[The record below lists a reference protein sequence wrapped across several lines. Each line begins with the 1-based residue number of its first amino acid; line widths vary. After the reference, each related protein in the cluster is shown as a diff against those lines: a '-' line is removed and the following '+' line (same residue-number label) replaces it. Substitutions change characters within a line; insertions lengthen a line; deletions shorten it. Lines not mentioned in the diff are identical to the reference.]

1 MTKVTKRP
9 SKPTKPP
16 VKPEVPTDEPGQQP
30 TPDADALSE
39 VEGAMAALSG
49 AVDQVAA
56 LMQSAGAFN
65 QGGAFFRDK
74 TDVDVGMDEV
84 LRTASGKGA
93 QHQTSLGMV
102 LDHVAAVKSIDAQ
115 TVAHARNTNAEVLSN
130 FENNANSF
138 FGMLTRSNSTAQS
151 ALTQSE
157 GLQTNN
163 EVLTAAQLAEMIKA
177 LNEKVS
183 AIGNAFAALVP
194 QKKT

>member
-1 MTKVTKRP
+1 MVTAKKKV
-9 SKPTKPP
+9 SKKVSIKKVNPNLKPNP
-16 VKPEVPTDEPGQQP
+16 GPTDEPGQQP

-74 TDVDVGMDEV
+74 TDMDVGMDEI

-93 QHQTSLGMV
+93 QGQTSLQLV
-102 LDHVAAVKSIDAQ
+102 LDHVKAVKSI
-115 TVAHARNTNAEVLSN
+115 NAETLAN
-130 FENNANSF
+130 FENNQNSF
-138 FGMLTRSNSTAQS
+138 FGMLTRSNSVSQS

-157 GLQTNN
+157 SLQTNN
-163 EVLTAAQLAEMIKA
+163 EFLTATQFAEMLKA
-177 LNEKVS
+177 LNEKVNV
-183 AIGNAFAALVP
+183 IGQAFAQLVP
-194 QKKT
+194 QKAG

>member
-1 MTKVTKRP
+1 MATR
-9 SKPTKPP
+9 KPRVNPKPKP
-16 VKPEVPTDEPGQQP
+16 KPEIPTDEPGQQP

-56 LMQSAGAFN
+56 LMSSAGAFN

-74 TDVDVGMDEV
+74 TDMDVGMDEV
-84 LRTASGKGA
+84 LRSASGKGA

-102 LDHVAAVKSIDAQ
+102 LDHVAAIKSIDAQ

-151 ALTQSE
+151 ALTQAES
-157 GLQTNN
+157 LQTTN
-163 EVLTAAQLAEMIKA
+163 EVLTGAQLAEMIKA
-177 LNEKVS
+177 LNDKVN
-183 AIGNAFAALVP
+183 AIGDAFASLVP
-194 QKKT
+194 TKT